1 MLSSALNTSWFA
13 GLLLGLAL
21 RSVREVRADESAED
35 AELLKR
41 ARSGDQKAFADLV
54 RRYEHRA
61 YGLALQRVRDASEA
75 HDIVQEAFVRV
86 HKNLASFDGE
96 AAFFTWFY
104 RIIMNLCIDHSR
116 RASGRMSPAGDMH
129 DEDEQ
134 TDRPSN
140 YPLMGDMHGKPHEE
154 FERRELGA
162 RIAEAVEALPDYH
175 RETLWLREVDGLS
188 YEEIAQTMNVSKGT
202 VMSRLFH
209 ARQKVQ
215 KVMADCMPGGFKPS
229 EE

>member
-1 MLSSALNTSWFA
+1 MLSSIVA
-13 GLLLGLAL
+13 GVLVGLAL
-21 RSVREVRADESAED
+21 RSVREVRADESVAD
-35 AELLKR
+35 AELLNR
-41 ARSGDQKAFADLV
+41 ARGGDHRAFADLV

-61 YGLALQRVRDASEA
+61 YGLALQRVRDSAEA

-104 RIIMNLCIDHSR
+104 RIIMNLCIDYSR
-116 RASGRMSPAGDMH
+116 RASARMSPAGDMH

-134 TDRPSN
+134 TDRPSS
-140 YPLMGDMHGKPHEE
+140 YPLMGDVHGKPHEE

-162 RIAEAVEALPDYH
+162 RIAKEVEALPEYH

-188 YEEIAQTMNVSKGT
+188 YVEIAQTMNVSKGT

-209 ARQKVQ
+209 ARQKIQ
-215 KVMADCMPGGFKPS
+215 KAMADCMPGGFVPS

>member
-1 MLSSALNTSWFA
+1 MVA
-13 GLLLGLAL
+13 GVLIGLAL
-21 RSVREVRADESAED
+21 RSVREVRAEESADD
-35 AELLKR
+35 AELLR
-41 ARSGDQKAFADLV
+41 MARDGNSKGFGGLV

-61 YGLALQRVRDASEA
+61 YGLALQRVRDATEA

-104 RIIMNLCIDHSR
+104 RIVMNLCIDHSR
-116 RASGRMSPAGDMH
+116 RASARMSPAGDMH

-140 YPLMGDMHGKPHEE
+140 YPLMGDVHGKPHEE

-162 RIAEAVEALPDYH
+162 RIAAVVEALPDYH

-188 YEEIAQTMNVSKGT
+188 YEEIAKAMNVSKGT

-215 KVMADCMPGGFKPS
+215 IAMADCMPGRLVPS

>member
-1 MLSSALNTSWFA
+1 MFA
-13 GLLLGLAL
+13 FAM
-21 RSVREVRADESAED
+21 RSMREVRHDESLED
-35 AELLKR
+35 ADLLRR
-41 ARSGDQKAFADLV
+41 ARSGDTRAFSDLV

-61 YGLALQRVRDASEA
+61 YGLALQRVRDAAEA
-75 HDIVQEAFVRV
+75 HDIVQEAFLRV

-96 AAFFTWFY
+96 SAFFTWFY
-104 RIIMNLCIDHSR
+104 RIVMNLCIDHSR
-116 RASGRMSPAGDMH
+116 RASARMEPAGDML
-129 DEDEQ
+129 DEKEQ

-140 YPLMGDMHGKPHEE
+140 YPLMGEIHGKPHEE
-154 FERRELGA
+154 FERRELGD
-162 RIAEAVEALPDYH
+162 RIAAVVESLPDYH

-188 YEEIAQTMNVSKGT
+188 YEEIAVSMGVSKGT

-215 KVMADCMPGGFKPS
+215 KALADCMPAGVVPS